1 MNYPILTLENLNQI
15 DFHEGTVILV
25 DKPYERTSFFVVDKL
40 RRAIQTRTH
49 IKPKIGHAGTLDP
62 LATGLLILCT
72 GKMTKKIS
80 DFQDFEKTYSGTF
93 TLGATTPSFDRE
105 TPINQ
110 EFNIDLIDQS
120 LIESIRLSF
129 LGPQELIPP
138 THSAVKVDGRRAY
151 KLARKGE
158 QMELKP
164 RNIIIHSIDINAD
177 LFPIIQFKVQCS
189 KGTYIRSIAHE
200 FGKRLGSG
208 AYLSSLSRDQIGPYS
223 LSKAWHFDGL
233 KELLYQTDH
242 E

>member
-1 MNYPILTLENLNQI
+1 M
-15 DFHEGTVILV
+15 
-25 DKPYERTSFFVVDKL
+25 DKL

-129 LGPQELIPP
+129 LGPQELIRQTLREWSIP
-138 THSAVKVDGRRAY
+138 V
-151 KLARKGE
+151 
-158 QMELKP
+158 
-164 RNIIIHSIDINAD
+164 IIVS
-177 LFPIIQFKVQCS
+177 
-189 KGTYIRSIAHE
+189 
-200 FGKRLGSG
+200 
-208 AYLSSLSRDQIGPYS
+208 
-223 LSKAWHFDGL
+223 
-233 KELLYQTDH
+233 
-242 E
+242 